1 MDTVCS
7 MAILLPFIFIHITR
21 YVIIGIEGFN
31 FYHCRTETEIAQPLY
46 TRFIE
51 TSYRFITANNRVTEP
66 ISIFRESEAIWPT
79 AEQLGFNDSQYEAF
93 KMALTKEFVVIQGK
107 NIANINKLK
116 FFERLILTC
125 QS

>member
-1 MDTVCS
+1 MFNTTISLTYCYSTESQINAPVY
-7 MAILLPFIFIHITR
+7 TENT
-21 YVIIGIEGFN
+21 EGN
-31 FYHCRTETEIAQPLY
+31 
-46 TRFIE
+46 
-51 TSYRFITANNRVTEP
+51 YRFITADHRVTEP
-66 ISIFRESEAIWPT
+66 ISIIRESGGKWPT

-116 FFERLILTC
+116 FFERLILSC